1 MFTSAIIE
9 DPRFA
14 LAYCGLADCYSMI
27 YMYYD
32 SDKTIIENAMTAS
45 RKALQLGGGLAESH
59 ASHGL
64 ALSLNGRY
72 EEAEKEFEKA
82 IEISPKLF
90 EAHYYYARTCRAQ
103 GKLERAIEHFA
114 NASAVR
120 PEDYQSPI
128 LMADTYRGLKNR
140 EAMLDAFRHGH
151 AIAERHLELHPDDAR
166 ACYLGAHALLELG
179 KKETALEWNERA
191 MTLAPYDCGFSHRDW
206 LENDPDFQSI
216 REDSRYQT
224 LLARIS

>member
-1 MFTSAIIE
+1 
-9 DPRFA
+9 
-14 LAYCGLADCYSMI
+14 
-27 YMYYD
+27 
-32 SDKTIIENAMTAS
+32 
-45 RKALQLGGGLAESH
+45 LQLGGGLAESH

-72 EEAEKEFEKA
+72 EEAEKEFERA

-103 GKLERAIEHFA
+103 GKLERAIQHFA

-191 MTLAPYDCGFSHRDW
+191 MTLAPYDPATLYNAACLFAVMGETDRIFECLAKAVDCGFSHRDW

-216 REDSRYQT
+216 REDSRYQA